1 MVAAPSAGIT
11 MLATNGKPN
20 EPAWVK
26 QKGQCSKCVA
36 GEWEA
41 GECEA
46 GACSAARCV
55 LGVGMPSTSGLAAD
69 VRSMSM
75 PSMSMPCMCDA
86 WGATSAG
93 RGAEIPDQDASQT
106 GLSSR
111 EPAATSACEI
121 DGARE
126 ASRTA
131 KQAIHAAIRRWRR
144 VNPTMMSTIRPRLEP
159 LCLTI
164 LAPTDVGILMQ
175 VLPGEFSAV
184 AGCDWCSCCTWCACL
199 TLLSSPAFCKLLF
212 VRLRFRL
219 ALRDSCQARR
229 EPGGAARYE
238 LGSMALLEHASD
250 QPA

>member
-46 GACSAARCV
+46 DACSAARCV

-75 PSMSMPCMCDA
+75 PSRSLPSLSMPSRSVPSLSMPSMSMPCMCDA

-93 RGAEIPDQDASQT
+93 RGAESPDQDASQT
-106 GLSSR
+106 GLGFR

-121 DGARE
+121 DGASE

-131 KQAIHAAIRRWRR
+131 KQAIHAVIRRWRR

-164 LAPTDVGILMQ
+164 LAPTEVEILMQ

-184 AGCDWCSCCTWCACL
+184 AGCDWCS
-199 TLLSSPAFCKLLF
+199 
-212 VRLRFRL
+212 
-219 ALRDSCQARR
+219 
-229 EPGGAARYE
+229 
-238 LGSMALLEHASD
+238 
-250 QPA
+250 